1 MGRFE
6 SAVAATLVMFFQ
18 LTSPVSSGRA
28 VPLVLAQ
35 ADKPAPPDATPSPSQ
50 VAATPGS
57 PTSAPAKK
65 SALSTPACSLRFL
78 EAKVAGKLSGRTW
91 ADFRRDECG
100 EKETTAVFPT
110 AISPKYSNEK
120 DIDKARKQ
128 TCADQFTANKA
139 SNANG
144 GLKWIEKEGGYYG
157 ECVSRLKG

>member
-50 VAATPGS
+50 AAATPGS